1 MAGWQARLW
10 VLVAIGFLMFAA
22 FGFVNPFMPLFIGQL
37 GVGDLHQVEIWS
49 GITQFSQAMVL
60 AFFSPIWGAVA
71 DRRGRRLMVLRAAFG
86 GGVVMGAMGLSQN
99 IWHFFFLRLLQ
110 GVVTGV
116 IAAVTALATSF
127 VPRERIGYA
136 LGLIQM
142 SAFAGNAVGPLL
154 GGFVADRAGYR
165 PSFAV
170 TGGLFLL
177 AGVLTLLFVKEDFQR
192 PATEAGSSSGLA
204 GLLGDIRTRGA
215 DRQLLVMLLVL
226 FSAQFGVSAV
236 QPTLPL
242 FVQVLQPNESVAATT
257 GVIFTVAGV
266 VAAVASVIWGRVGDR
281 IGFRRLLL
289 MMAIGAG
296 LIYIPEGLVQT
307 AGQLIV
313 LRGILGIFDGGL
325 LPSVSALIGQR
336 SMQSQEG
343 QASQGTTFGFV
354 NLANA
359 IGFALGPLSGG
370 LIAASLGLRAQF
382 FITAGILLAIAA
394 LLPFV
399 LRDPIG
405 PSRRATVLA

>member
-1 MAGWQARLW
+1 
-10 VLVAIGFLMFAA
+10 
-22 FGFVNPFMPLFIGQL
+22 
-37 GVGDLHQVEIWS
+37 
-49 GITQFSQAMVL
+49 
-60 AFFSPIWGAVA
+60 
-71 DRRGRRLMVLRAAFG
+71 
-86 GGVVMGAMGLSQN
+86 
-99 IWHFFFLRLLQ
+99 
-110 GVVTGV
+110 
-116 IAAVTALATSF
+116 
-127 VPRERIGYA
+127 
-136 LGLIQM
+136 M

-154 GGFVADRAGYR
+154 GGFVADRFGYR

-177 AGVLTLLFVKEDFQR
+177 AGVLTLMFVKEDFQR
-192 PATEAGSSSGLA
+192 PERSSGIA
-204 GLLGDIRTRGA
+204 GVRGLLADIRTRGA
-215 DRQLLVMLLVL
+215 DRQLLIMLLVL

-242 FVQVLQPNESVAATT
+242 FVQTIAPHQPAAALT
-257 GVIFTVAGV
+257 GIVFTVAGV
-266 VAAVASVIWGRVGDR
+266 VAAVSSVIWGRVGDR

-296 LIYIPEGLVQT
+296 LIYVPMGLVQT

-325 LPSVSALIGQR
+325 LPSVSALIGSS
-336 SMQSQEG
+336 SMLSREG

-370 LIAASLGLRAQF
+370 IIAASFGLRAQF

-399 LRDPIG
+399 LRDPLRV
-405 PSRRATVLA
+405 RRATVSA

>member
-1 MAGWQARLW
+1 
-10 VLVAIGFLMFAA
+10 
-22 FGFVNPFMPLFIGQL
+22 
-37 GVGDLHQVEIWS
+37 
-49 GITQFSQAMVL
+49 
-60 AFFSPIWGAVA
+60 
-71 DRRGRRLMVLRAAFG
+71 
-86 GGVVMGAMGLSQN
+86 
-99 IWHFFFLRLLQ
+99 
-110 GVVTGV
+110 
-116 IAAVTALATSF
+116 
-127 VPRERIGYA
+127 ERIGYA

-154 GGFVADRAGYR
+154 GGFVADRFGYR

-192 PATEAGSSSGLA
+192 PESLPAANSLSGL
-204 GLLGDIRTRGA
+204 LDEIRTRGA
-215 DRQLLVMLLVL
+215 DRQLMIMLLVL

-242 FVQVLQPNESVAATT
+242 FVQVLDPSMSVAFTT

-266 VAAVASVIWGRVGDR
+266 VASVSAVIWGRVGDR

-325 LPSVSALIGQR
+325 LPSVSALIGHR
-336 SMQSQEG
+336 SMASSEG
-343 QASQGTTFGFV
+343 QASQGTTFGLV

-359 IGFALGPLSGG
+359 LGFALGPLTGG
-370 LIAASLGLRAQF
+370 LIAASMGLRAQF

-394 LLPFV
+394 VLPFV
-399 LRDPIG
+399 LHDTIG
-405 PSRRATVLA
+405 PPRRATVRA